1 MKQFPLPFSL
11 ILLALLLSS
20 CNSTQWLANHR
31 AEIQRLTGDNVSGQE
46 KFDGLATVMAGVLD
60 EALRFGSVKRSV
72 QHVQKFSRQNEKDIE
87 KLIAEIDVWQQG
99 LTTGQKLKSGAH
111 VLVQP
116 YSRHLVQLVP
126 RYKRKVDRK
135 INQLVLL
142 NKVLGVF
149 KVGNLIK

>member
-11 ILLALLLSS
+11 LLLLLLLSS
-20 CNSTQWLANHR
+20 CSSTKWLANHR

-46 KFDGLATVMAGVLD
+46 KFDGLATVTTRVLD
-60 EALRFGSVKRSV
+60 EALRFGSVKKNV

-87 KLIAEIDVWQQG
+87 KLIADIDAWQQG
-99 LTTGQKLKSGAH
+99 LTTGQKIKFGAH

-116 YSRHLVQLVP
+116 YSRQMVQLVP

-135 INQLVLL
+135 INQLILL